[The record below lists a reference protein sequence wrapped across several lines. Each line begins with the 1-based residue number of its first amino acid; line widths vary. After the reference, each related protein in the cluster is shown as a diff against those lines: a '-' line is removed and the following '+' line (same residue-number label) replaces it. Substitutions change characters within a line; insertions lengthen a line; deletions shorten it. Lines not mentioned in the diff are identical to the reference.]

1 MRKYSHLFFTS
12 SISTLLIVCGVV
24 GYGFT
29 ASSAYAQ
36 TSQNSSQLAEIKDQI
51 HQLFELQDSITIPQ
65 QEKDI
70 QELKLRRTI
79 LTLIVAE
86 TQKQT
91 NTAYDE
97 FKNVQLPNS
106 DDWKQ
111 IDTSIRTSF
120 EAAQKY
126 YTDVENRISNDPNIT
141 SSLLKNIARDMEEKK
156 TQEIDPLIKKSHA
169 IVATF
174 NITDM
179 LKVGEDRLAKITLD
193 VDKIYA
199 QKLTRSNTLKQLLEK
214 AATALTQARELNNS
228 SKETILY
235 AYAPSETGS
244 STEFID
250 TLYKKLTQNR
260 ATSTPQSTSSPDPI
274 ADVIQSYI
282 QKTITDSISNIKSV
296 YDTFIKMSSNVKSYL
311 K

>member
-1 MRKYSHLFFTS
+1 MRRHTYPFFTS
-12 SISTLLIVCGVV
+12 YLGALVLVCGVV

-29 ASSAYAQ
+29 TPSVYAQ

-65 QEKDI
+65 QEKDV
-70 QELKLRRTI
+70 QELKLRRAI

-91 NTAYDE
+91 DTAYNE

-111 IDTSIRTSF
+111 IDTSIRSSF

-141 SSLLKNIARDMEEKK
+141 SSLLKNIARDIEEKK
-156 TQEIDPLIKKSHA
+156 TREIDPLIKKSHA

-193 VDKIYA
+193 VDKIYT
-199 QKLTRSNTLKQLLEK
+199 QKLTRSNTLKQLLTK

-260 ATSTPQSTSSPDPI
+260 ATSTLQSTSSPDPI